1 MAGLLAACAPV
12 PPAPIDLP
20 TRAQARVASPLDLG
34 KARQI
39 AASIAPG
46 ARPEASGLDRLT
58 LFAAILAQDPQV
70 AQARAALASARA
82 DARAAR
88 KVGRPRSRCR
98 ANMPTIL
105 PPRRR
110 GCWGQGPICRWT
122 SAGGAGRGWRGQTLA
137 S

>member
-20 TRAQARVASPLDLG
+20 TRVQARMASPLDLG

-46 ARPEASGLDRLT
+46 ARPEASSLDRLT
-58 LFAAILAQDPQV
+58 LFAILAQDPQV

-82 DARAAR
+82 DARTAR
-88 KVGRPRSRCR
+88 KVGAPTFTLSSEY
-98 ANMPTIL
+98 ANDPSTTSPWL
-105 PPRRR
+105 L
-110 GCWGQGPICRWT
+110 GAGPICRWT
-122 SAGGAGRGWRGQTLA
+122 SAGGAGRGWPGPTLA